1 MSEEQPTFGGA
12 VLDQLKKWGQWAAY
26 KLLAPGV
33 ALLIIVGAVILVAM
47 GAKNLQ
53 VGGLL
58 SKLLGKADPEK
69 VIDVANSV
77 PSERVDPNGKIIAPG
92 TPDSKGDV
100 QAVVVP
106 IEPSGVLSNPNT
118 VKFIPPGETTPKE
131 VQLPDGVKANDVDK
145 VIIVQPGKFVVTVKD
160 SSGID
165 AQHIDAL
172 LAKYGG

>member
-1 MSEEQPTFGGA
+1 
-12 VLDQLKKWGQWAAY
+12 
-26 KLLAPGV
+26 
-33 ALLIIVGAVILVAM
+33 
-47 GAKNLQ
+47 
-53 VGGLL
+53 
-58 SKLLGKADPEK
+58 
-69 VIDVANSV
+69 
-77 PSERVDPNGKIIAPG
+77 
-92 TPDSKGDV
+92 
-100 QAVVVP
+100 VVP